1 MKIFNSLGN
10 LKQLKEKVEQLQRE
24 LELKTVEASAGGG
37 MVTVVANGKQEILEI
52 RIDRQVVNPE
62 DVEMLQDLIVAAVNE
77 AIKRSQELVAQ
88 EMAKLAGDLNIP
100 GLKIPGFF

>member
-10 LKQLKEKVEQLQRE
+10 LKQLQEKVEQLQQE

-37 MVTVVANGKQEILEI
+37 MVTVVANGKQEIVEI
-52 RIDRQVVNPE
+52 RIDPQVVNPD

-77 AIKRSQELVAQ
+77 AIKRSQELMAQ
-88 EMAKLAGDLNIP
+88 EMAKLAGGLNIP
-100 GLKIPGFF
+100 GLKIPGLF